1 LNTEKIKIM
10 SLFQSSNPTLS
21 EKFFD
26 KSLAMQGEVQGVMS
40 VRGAMNKFGFMML
53 LLACSAIGTWSL
65 FYGDNPNL
73 AMTLTMVGVFGGLGV
88 GLVTSFKPN
97 WAQYTAPAYALLE
110 GLFIGGLS
118 AIINERFNEKM
129 PGIVTTAVGLTL
141 GVGIAMFLLYNFRII
156 RPNKLFRSIVTIGM
170 GGIGIFYLIY
180 FIASYFFGFNLPF
193 MNWGNASMLGI
204 GISIAVIVFAA
215 MSLILDLERIEQGAE
230 MGLSKNMEWYCAFG
244 LLTTMIWLYVEI
256 LKLLSRFASRD

>member
-1 LNTEKIKIM
+1 
-10 SLFQSSNPTLS
+10 
-21 EKFFD
+21 
-26 KSLAMQGEVQGVMS
+26 
-40 VRGAMNKFGFMML
+40 
-53 LLACSAIGTWSL
+53 
-65 FYGDNPNL
+65 
-73 AMTLTMVGVFGGLGV
+73 
-88 GLVTSFKPN
+88 
-97 WAQYTAPAYALLE
+97 
-110 GLFIGGLS
+110 
-118 AIINERFNEKM
+118 M

-204 GISIAVIVFAA
+204 GISIAVIAFAA